1 MSLTRFPDMQ
11 RRLQEEVDK
20 VADREALPSIE
31 DQPKLP
37 YVMAFIY
44 EVMRYTSFVPLT
56 IPHSTTAETVIMG
69 YSVPK
74 DRVVFVN
81 QWSLNHDPSIW
92 TEPGAFDP
100 QRFLCPD
107 GSLNKD
113 LVSNVMIF
121 SMGKRRC
128 IGENLSKMQLFLF
141 TSLLAHQCNISTD
154 PDHPP
159 QMDYSYGLTLK
170 PLPFYI
176 AVELRDNMSMLDKF
190 CSL

>member
-20 VADREALPSIE
+20 VADRE
-31 DQPKLP
+31 
-37 YVMAFIY
+37 
-44 EVMRYTSFVPLT
+44 
-56 IPHSTTAETVIMG
+56 
-69 YSVPK
+69 
-74 DRVVFVN
+74 
-81 QWSLNHDPSIW
+81 
-92 TEPGAFDP
+92 
-100 QRFLCPD
+100 
-107 GSLNKD
+107 
-113 LVSNVMIF
+113 
-121 SMGKRRC
+121 
-128 IGENLSKMQLFLF
+128 
-141 TSLLAHQCNISTD
+141 AHQCNISTD